1 MPRAESIERRLIA
14 TGKAAQSPIGTYRG
28 ELVAPTGDNLVCI
41 SLMPHIPHQFVV
53 GRVEHIVEGK
63 RQLHGAE
70 ARSKMSR
77 VLRKS
82 VDNILPYLDSQLLDV
97 GYREGSKV
105 FDSIDIV

>member
-14 TGKAAQSPIGTYRG
+14 TGKAAQSPVGTYRG
-28 ELVAPTGDNLVCI
+28 ELVAPTSDNFMSI
-41 SLMPHIPHQFVV
+41 SLMSHIPHQ
-53 GRVEHIVEGK
+53 
-63 RQLHGAE
+63 LHGAKT
-70 ARSKMSR
+70 RSKMSGM
-77 VLRKS
+77 LRQG